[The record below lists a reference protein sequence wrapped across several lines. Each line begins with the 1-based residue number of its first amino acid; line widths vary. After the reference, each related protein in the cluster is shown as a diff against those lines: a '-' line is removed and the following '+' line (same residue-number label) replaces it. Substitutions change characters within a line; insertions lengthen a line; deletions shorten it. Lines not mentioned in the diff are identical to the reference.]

1 MLKTGLQRMMLIC
14 AATCFVMLAGCGTT
28 SQSQGHTEPPV
39 AKEKVLSLDEQVEE
53 LVGSM
58 SLTEK
63 IGQMVMIGVEGTD
76 VNEDSL
82 YMLHQFH
89 MGGVVLFDRN
99 MESPKQVGKLTEH
112 LQHQADEKLPL
123 FIAVDEEGGAVVR
136 MREQLPELP
145 SQEDI
150 GATGEP
156 EQAKTWAATIAE
168 LIKRMG
174 INTNF
179 APVADVGF
187 GKGRSYSNDADIV
200 SAFVQ
205 QASRGYE
212 AARTFY
218 SLKHFPGIGRSTVD
232 SHVEVSDIDIS
243 QEELLDTDL
252 KPFRAIIGEHE
263 PDRYFIMVSHLKYPQ
278 IDEQEPAS
286 LSKPIVT
293 GLLRETL
300 GYRGIIITDNL
311 AMGAVANHNSFREL
325 GVKAIQAGADI
336 AMICHEYGHQQE
348 IYLGILDAVKNGT
361 ISEERINESVKRIV
375 RAKLRYLK

>member
-1 MLKTGLQRMMLIC
+1 MMKSGLQRMFLIC
-14 AATCFVMLAGCGTT
+14 SFTCFAVFAGCGTT
-28 SQSQGHTEPPV
+28 SQGHTEPTPPV
-39 AKEKVLSLDEQVEE
+39 AKEKVLSLDEQAEE
-53 LVGSM
+53 LVDSM

-63 IGQMVMIGVEGTD
+63 VGQMVMIGVEGTE

-99 MESPKQVGKLTEH
+99 MESPEQVGKLTEQ
-112 LQHQADEKLPL
+112 LQHQAEEKLPL
-123 FIAVDEEGGAVVR
+123 FIGVDEEGGLVVR

-145 SQEDI
+145 SQEAI

-168 LIKRMG
+168 LVKRMG

-179 APVADVGF
+179 APVADIGSSS
-187 GKGRSYSNDADIV
+187 GRSYSDDADTV

-212 AARTFY
+212 GARVFY
-218 SLKHFPGIGRSTVD
+218 SLKHFPGIGRAMVD
-232 SHVEVSDIDIS
+232 PHMEVSDIDAS
-243 QEELLDTDL
+243 LEELLETDL
-252 KPFRAIIGEHE
+252 KPFQAIIGEHE

-278 IDEQEPAS
+278 LDAQEPAS
-286 LSKPIVT
+286 LSQPIVT

-300 GYRGIIITDNL
+300 GYRGIIITDDL
-311 AMGAVANHNSFREL
+311 AMGAVANHNDFREL
-325 GVKAIQAGADI
+325 GVKAIQAGVDI
-336 AMICHEYGHQQE
+336 AMICHEYEHQQE
-348 IYLGILDAVKNGT
+348 VYLGILDAVKNGV

-375 RAKLRYLK
+375 RTKLRYLK